1 MSSSIK
7 SSKQSSRPVSKP
19 GKTYRLNRYLADCG
33 LGSRRKVES
42 LVTDGKIVVNGKVCT
57 DLAMQITE
65 DQDIVQYS
73 GKELKRKQDKIYIIL
88 NKPAGFVVSAQDEYS
103 RKTVYDLLPEKYAN
117 LPYAGRLDKG
127 SEGLL
132 LFTNDGELI
141 KQLTHPSHKVVKSY
155 RVDIDKK
162 LSHNDLIRLRNG
174 VEIEGGVT
182 QKAGVFVKKHDESGM
197 TLKIEIHEGRKRQIR
212 QMIQALGAKVVAL
225 RRLQFGPLVLKDLPV
240 GRWRELTPAEIFAL
254 RRATDNQNRGKQ

>member
-1 MSSSIK
+1 
-7 SSKQSSRPVSKP
+7 
-19 GKTYRLNRYLADCG
+19 
-33 LGSRRKVES
+33 VES

-141 KQLTHPSHKVVKSY
+141 KQLTHPSHKVLKSY

-174 VEIEGGVT
+174 VEIEGGIT
-182 QKAGVFVKKHDESGM
+182 QKAEY
-197 TLKIEIHEGRKRQIR
+197 L
-212 QMIQALGAKVVAL
+212 
-225 RRLQFGPLVLKDLPV
+225 
-240 GRWRELTPAEIFAL
+240 
-254 RRATDNQNRGKQ
+254 